1 MKELQQPPAPP
12 PAPPPTERLDDAIVA
27 SYIYSLARGSA

>member
-12 PAPPPTERLDDAIVA
+12 PAPPTERLDDAIVA

>member
-1 MKELQQPPAPP
+1 MKQLQQPTAPP

-27 SYIYSLARGSA
+27 SYIYALARGHA

>member
-27 SYIYSLARGSA
+27 SYIYSLARGLA